1 MTRRVFGLRS
11 HHWWFFI
18 CLTRLAIGSTRGLLL
33 IGISSEVPKP
43 PPAPTA
49 TPRAGTKALQL
60 RRFHPSDERSILSR
74 AGDVV
79 GRSLP
84 ATMST
89 ARKPISK
96 LCGRCGRYLQGSRTS
111 TRGDPRTRSSGK
123 AFGGRSVSLV
133 PRYLTTLSGRR
144 STHREPSLPTNFCGT
159 LKLSLRVPRREPLV
173 AFLRL
178 WCDGMKGKPHPLA
191 KRDAGSNCKIP
202 LRPLKTPSLFT
213 IPRIQA
219 VYPIFARVEIT
230 HTLKIFH

>member
-1 MTRRVFGLRS
+1 MTRRVFGLRF
-11 HHWWFFI
+11 HHWRFFI

-49 TPRAGTKALQL
+49 TPRAGQKLCNCVVSTRAMSG
-60 RRFHPSDERSILSR
+60 RYSR
-74 AGDVV
+74 GRVMSLAGAYQQ
-79 GRSLP
+79 RCRPPES
-84 ATMST
+84 
-89 ARKPISK
+89 PISK

-133 PRYLTTLSGRR
+133 HRYLTTLSGRR

-202 LRPLKTPSLFT
+202 LRPLKSPSLFT

-219 VYPIFARVEIT
+219 VYPIFARVENT